1 MTYYRFSTFDFK
13 EIPLRTRIMGTL
25 VVVALLA
32 LLGFFAFT
40 FLIIGLVLGLVGFV
54 INLFGGRPRK
64 RNREVNDSFQQ
75 HPRTRPKDDDII
87 DI

>member
-1 MTYYRFSTFDFK
+1 MTYYRFSTFEFK
-13 EIPLRTRIMGTL
+13 EIPLKTRIIGTL
-25 VVVALLA
+25 VIIAVLA

-54 INLFGGRPRK
+54 INLFSRRSRK
-64 RNREVNDSFQQ
+64 TPWEINDSFPQP
-75 HPRTRPKDDDII
+75 PRPRPRDDDII

>member
-1 MTYYRFSTFDFK
+1 
-13 EIPLRTRIMGTL
+13 MGTL
-25 VVVALLA
+25 VIVALLA

-54 INLFGGRPRK
+54 INLFGGKPRK
-64 RNREVNDSFQQ
+64 RNLGVNDTFPQQ
-75 HPRTRPKDDDII
+75 PRPRPRDDDII